1 MSQLI
6 ALKVG
11 RLDDSFDYIRYILSR
26 QVVSNPILEGNLR
39 RDIVLSV
46 KTHLRRLGLPASFE
60 SFDKKVDN
68 EKIDLLAKEPKRGG
82 DVDRMFWTDG
92 SFRKST
98 GTFAVVDMQG
108 LVVAEGQS
116 ISSTS
121 AQMMELEGL
130 KGALLHILKY
140 YQGDKCKVNS
150 DCKSLIRSLGKN
162 QKQAKWESVRI
173 VENLLKKL
181 PLTSLEWIP
190 RNKNSEAHEA
200 ARNARRIG
208 CPTVNPLIPQASIR
222 RRWRESQKNKFTNP
236 EWRTYI
242 ETRCGET
249 VRLFFPTVR
258 HLESLSK
265 LVESRKVD
273 FHTIQFLTGHN
284 NKLNRFQ
291 TLIGKREDELCRFCG
306 VGVENPKH
314 FVLSCS
320 RTAHI
325 RQQVFDAADPPPEL
339 ISDLMLS
346 PEGVLKVKEF
356 FFRIAHV
363 LHNHRVV
370 RPGKPRSRQ
379 MLET

>member
-1 MSQLI
+1 
-6 ALKVG
+6 
-11 RLDDSFDYIRYILSR
+11 
-26 QVVSNPILEGNLR
+26 
-39 RDIVLSV
+39 
-46 KTHLRRLGLPASFE
+46 
-60 SFDKKVDN
+60 
-68 EKIDLLAKEPKRGG
+68 
-82 DVDRMFWTDG
+82 MFWTDG

-208 CPTVNPLIPQASIR
+208 CPTVKPLIPQASIR

-291 TLIGKREDELCRFCG
+291 TLIGKRED
-306 VGVENPKH
+306 
-314 FVLSCS
+314 
-320 RTAHI
+320 
-325 RQQVFDAADPPPEL
+325 
-339 ISDLMLS
+339 
-346 PEGVLKVKEF
+346 
-356 FFRIAHV
+356 
-363 LHNHRVV
+363 
-370 RPGKPRSRQ
+370 
-379 MLET
+379 